1 MRAEREGGYNESISV
16 STVCFGGRLA
26 LLDWP
31 SKTYL
36 KQLGTEALATDMG
49 KEVIVGHSYGKSYR
63 PAASG
68 WLMPAP
74 RSWRKLHDKV
84 RLMFA
89 TAENE
94 YQTEDG
100 GNRILQEVCHDSAS
114 LRVC

>member
-1 MRAEREGGYNESISV
+1 
-16 STVCFGGRLA
+16 
-26 LLDWP
+26 
-31 SKTYL
+31 
-36 KQLGTEALATDMG
+36 MG

-63 PAASG
+63 PAAFG

-74 RSWRKLHDKV
+74 RSWRKLHDEV

-100 GNRILQEVCHDSAS
+100 GNRIALSKLIDLCCYKERTRRINSTDCRSAARPS
-114 LRVC
+114 GDPISARIENP